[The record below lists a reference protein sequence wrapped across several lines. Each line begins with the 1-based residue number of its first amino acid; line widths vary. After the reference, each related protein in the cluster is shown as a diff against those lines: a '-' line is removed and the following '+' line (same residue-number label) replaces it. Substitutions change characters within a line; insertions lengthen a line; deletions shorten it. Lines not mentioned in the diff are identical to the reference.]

1 MALFWRSSGVQI
13 PRPLRIVGAGACLS
27 ALLLFGACSTGAGGG
42 GNIETVREVRLG
54 SEWKMNQL
62 RLSLPSQGESAIL
75 LNLTAGGTV
84 DGYFY
89 LEKGS
94 GVDFTVTGA
103 SVTYESKPRAGTT
116 PAAPAADRF
125 SFSADA
131 SGGGTYTLAFRNA
144 GGSEN
149 STNAV
154 VFLEVIYPASGFAF
168 VPLGAE

>member
-1 MALFWRSSGVQI
+1 MVK
-13 PRPLRIVGAGACLS
+13 
-27 ALLLFGACSTGAGGG
+27 
-42 GNIETVREVRLG
+42 EVKLG

-75 LNLTAGGTV
+75 LNLAAGGEV

-94 GVDFTVTGA
+94 GVDLIIRGA
-103 SVTYESKPRAGTT
+103 SVIYESKPRAGSTS
-116 PAAPAADRF
+116 PSSASDRF
-125 SFSADA
+125 SFSASA

-144 GGSEN
+144 SDGAKA
-149 STNAV
+149 TNAV